1 MIKDFGRKF
10 CAFWIFVIFFWM
22 WPYRLFTDKNN
33 CYFWTL
39 EKLITEGGKVKW
51 YKSHLWYGYHC
62 TWVSP
67 LGEEWEYT
75 LPKMRKTSLWKVM
88 WYNGNVRKFTRGNNY
103 FLNKKTERKE

>member
-1 MIKDFGRKF
+1 MAIDEEGR
-10 CAFWIFVIFFWM
+10 
-22 WPYRLFTDKNN
+22 PLPDNN
-33 CYFWTL
+33 ESNQFEKETRMWTL

>member
-1 MIKDFGRKF
+1 MTKDLGRKI

-39 EKLITEGGKVKW
+39 EKLIREGGTVKW
-51 YKSHLWYGYHC
+51 YKSAIWYGYHF
-62 TWVSP
+62 TWMSP

-75 LPKMRKTSLWKVM
+75 LPKMKKTSLWKVM
-88 WYNGNVRKFTRGNNY
+88 WYNGTVRKFTRGNNY
-103 FLNKKTERKE
+103 FLKKKLARKE